1 MLANPF
7 FRRQND
13 KFFPDFVKN
22 SDFIFTIFE
31 TKVIDR
37 EIELLHEA
45 NVKLFAQYIKKDC
58 MDEVVKIVNDIKSGI
73 IRPIYFLMG
82 EEPYY
87 IDKLSDY
94 IEQNV
99 LTEEEK
105 GFNQTVLYGR
115 DVAIDDIISS
125 AKRYPMMAERQV
137 IIVREAQ
144 DLSKNIDKLESY
156 AENPMPTTILVICYK
171 YKTLDK
177 RKKVTKLLD
186 KNGLVYESKKLYENQ
201 VGDWIKRV
209 LQGKQYTIEPKAS
222 AMLVEFLG
230 TDLSKINNE
239 LEKLQIILPKGSTIT
254 AKDIEENIGFSK
266 DFNVFELQNALG
278 AKNQLKAYK
287 IAQYFADNPKDN
299 PMVVTTS
306 LVFSFFIKLLK
317 YHGLKD
323 RNPKNVAS
331 VLGVNPF
338 FLKDYDVALR
348 NYPMKKVSAI
358 VATLRDIDVKSKGVG
373 ANALSNGD
381 LLKEMLVHVFN

>member
-1 MLANPF
+1 
-7 FRRQND
+7 
-13 KFFPDFVKN
+13 
-22 SDFIFTIFE
+22 
-31 TKVIDR
+31 
-37 EIELLHEA
+37 
-45 NVKLFAQYIKKDC
+45 
-58 MDEVVKIVNDIKSGI
+58 MDEVVKIVNDIKAGNI
-73 IRPIYFLMG
+73 KPIYFLMG

-94 IEQNV
+94 IEDNV

-115 DVAIDDIISS
+115 DVSMEDVISTC
-125 AKRYPMMAERQV
+125 KRYPMMANHQV
-137 IIVREAQ
+137 VIVKEAQ
-144 DLSKNIDKLESY
+144 DLIRTIDKLESY
-156 AENPMPTTILVICYK
+156 AENPTPTTVLVFCYK

-177 RKKVTKLLD
+177 RKKLPKIVAKTGVL
-186 KNGLVYESKKLYENQ
+186 YESKKLYENQ

-209 LQGKQYTIEPKAS
+209 LAGKKYAIEPKAN

-239 LEKLQIILPKGSTIT
+239 LEKLQIILPVGTTIT
-254 AKDIEENIGFSK
+254 PQHIEENIGFSK

-278 AKNQLKAYK
+278 SKNEIKAYK

-323 RNPKNVAS
+323 KNPKNVAS
-331 VLGVNPF
+331 VLGVSPF
-338 FLKDYDVALR
+338 FLKDYDVALK
-348 NYPMKKVSAI
+348 NYPMRKVSQI
-358 VATLRDIDVKSKGVG
+358 VGSLREIDVTRKGVG
-373 ANALSNGD
+373 DNLSQSD
-381 LLKEMLVHVFN
+381 LLKEMLYKIFN